1 MDDFNSCFIPLVSN
15 VQSFCLLSFMVSAVF
30 FNVRNIAYN
39 HAQT

>member
-1 MDDFNSCFIPLVSN
+1 
-15 VQSFCLLSFMVSAVF
+15 MVSAVF